1 MQYIMRTTP
10 VENDDQEGSIEHI
23 VVLIHG
29 IRTQGSWGEMVDA
42 VLESTGPAKV
52 IPIKYGYFDVFR
64 FLCPIFT
71 RSAPVQ
77 KILRELRHLRAE
89 HPTAKISVIAHSFG
103 TYAIMKALQER
114 EIILHRLILCG
125 SIIPESF
132 NRAEFRSQ
140 LGSDEVLNDCGTHDI
155 WPVLAKSVTWGY
167 GATGTF
173 GFGTVGVR
181 DRYSKFGHSDY
192 FNKQFVTDFWSP
204 YVHEGRIVP
213 TEWERTRT
221 TPPLWMSLLAWFP
234 LKYLIALLLCVAVWW
249 AGAKISSSGEVSIK
263 LGDDIIVGHYI
274 GVPAYTQRIHFSNT
288 TRKETSVTELRL
300 TLTNPEGQKTP
311 MLMESMIILGMGGQL
326 PATDQWLVSSHQD
339 QFNDYT
345 FFNNGYGLMGL
356 QTEIGNF
363 LASINANV
371 NIPDEARELLSEP
384 LTKKAQDFAKAQFI
398 WTPGT
403 WTVTLTGKVGD
414 LKIQSVRTFTLTQ
427 SEVDRMLR
435 IVDHYRSG
443 IGILPNWRALSY
455 GSYQPYLPKAAD
467 P

>member
-1 MQYIMRTTP
+1 MPDHHTQADATP
-10 VENDDQEGSIEHI
+10 GKPGDEHLVI
-23 VVLIHG
+23 LIHG
-29 IRTQGSWGEMVDA
+29 IRTQGSWGEMVAA
-42 VLESTGPAKV
+42 VLESTGPVKV

-64 FLCPIFT
+64 FFCPVFT

-132 NRAEFRSQ
+132 HRAEFRSQ
-140 LGSDEVLNDCGTHDI
+140 LGPDAVLNDCGTHDI
-155 WPVLAKSVTWGY
+155 WPVLAKSITWGY

-173 GFGTVGVR
+173 GLGTVGVR
-181 DRYSKFGHSDY
+181 DRYSKLGHSDY

-234 LKYLIALLLCVAVWW
+234 LKYLFTLLVCLGIGW
-249 AGAKISSSGEVSIK
+249 AGMKVSSSGEASIK
-263 LGDDIIVGHYI
+263 LGDDIIVGHWT
-274 GVPAYTQRIHFSNT
+274 GVPAYTQRVHFSNT
-288 TRKETSVTELRL
+288 TRKDATVTELRL
-300 TLTNPEGQKTP
+300 TLTDPDGRKTA
-311 MLMESMIILGMGGQL
+311 MQMESFMILGMGGQF
-326 PATDQWLVSSHQD
+326 PATDQWLIAPHQTP
-339 QFNDYT
+339 FNDYI
-345 FFNNGYGLMGL
+345 FFNTGPGFMGL
-356 QTEIGNF
+356 HTEIGGY
-363 LASINANV
+363 LTSINANV
-371 NIPDEARELLSEP
+371 NTPDESRELLTEA

-398 WTPGT
+398 WKPGT
-403 WTVTLTGKVGD
+403 WTVTLTGKVGERRV
-414 LKIQSVRTFTLTQ
+414 QSVKTFSLSQ
-427 SEVDRMLR
+427 EEVDRMLR
-435 IVDHYRSG
+435 IVDHYKSG
-443 IGILPNWRALSY
+443 IGILPNWRALSF
-455 GSYQPYLPKAAD
+455 GNYQPYLPKAAD